1 MLSCFF
7 WSFQKKVRS
16 REVSHMDT
24 DTWRPGVLWGLWG
37 QWRKFLLG
45 SPLQYLSGSLVFV
58 ERRGIKI
65 RHGDGK
71 GQAEHP
77 RTLRKIRHFGRWHI
91 ATWWDG
97 RSLFC
102 PDPWFF
108 FSVELLWVG
117 ATNGMVV
124 KLELGKGSRC
134 RVLQVILADLQGGLR
149 GIFGYWVLFASGSS
163 KTPGGWSGKSTRVAM
178 NSFKCTSSSHGC
190 SQHLHVIPLTR
201 KKLLERKLLMWRS
214 STISRMKAKSSRLL
228 GLTIFFER
236 RPEDFSRFGKSFL
249 CYFAGSSFKFLFRW
263 PLPIVK
269 TWSF

>member
-7 WSFQKKVRS
+7 WSFQKKWGVGRFHTWILILGDLEFYEDYEGNGGS
-16 REVSHMDT
+16 FFWAHHFNTFQEV
-24 DTWRPGVLWGLWG
+24 L
-37 QWRKFLLG
+37 FLLNAVA
-45 SPLQYLSGSLVFV
+45 SKFAMATAKAKQNIQELFEKFDTS
-58 ERRGIKI
+58 
-65 RHGDGK
+65 GDGTL
-71 GQAEHP
+71 QLDEMAEVFSA
-77 RTLRKIRHFGRWHI
+77 LILG
-91 ATWWDG
+91 
-97 RSLFC
+97 
-102 PDPWFF
+102 F

-228 GLTIFFER
+228 GLTIFFWKASGR
-236 RPEDFSRFGKSFL
+236 LFSFREILSL
-249 CYFAGSSFKFLFRW
+249 LFCW
-263 PLPIVK
+263 
-269 TWSF
+269 